1 MSEPYSPNYLDSLG
15 IEYIKEDESR
25 DFGNIYKNDFNDIA
39 KRRQS
44 LEKKQAMLK
53 ILEYQIRKR
62 ELENKPKTRKRL
74 FA

>member
-15 IEYIKEDESR
+15 IEYIKEESNEL
-25 DFGNIYKNDFNDIA
+25 GNIYRSDLNDIA
-39 KRRQS
+39 KERRN

-53 ILEYQIRKR
+53 VLQYQIKKR
-62 ELENKPKTRKRL
+62 ELNNKEKTRKRL

>member
-15 IEYIKEDESR
+15 IEYIKEESN
-25 DFGNIYKNDFNDIA
+25 DLGNIYKSDLNDIA
-39 KRRQS
+39 KRRNS

-53 ILEYQIRKR
+53 MLQYQIKKR
-62 ELENKPKTRKRL
+62 ELNNKEKTRKRL

>member
-15 IEYIKEDESR
+15 IEYIKEESN
-25 DFGNIYKNDFNDIA
+25 DFGNIYRSDLNDIA
-39 KRRQS
+39 KERHN

-53 ILEYQIRKR
+53 VLQYQIKKR
-62 ELENKPKTRKRL
+62 ELNNKEKTRKRL

>member
-15 IEYIKEDESR
+15 IEYIKEESNEL
-25 DFGNIYKNDFNDIA
+25 GNIYRSDLNDIA
-39 KRRQS
+39 KERRN

-53 ILEYQIRKR
+53 VLQYQIKKR
-62 ELENKPKTRKRL
+62 ELNNKVKTRKRL

>member
-15 IEYIKEDESR
+15 IEYIKEESNEI
-25 DFGNIYKNDFNDIA
+25 GNIYKSDLNDIA
-39 KRRQS
+39 KERRC

-53 ILEYQIRKR
+53 ALKYQIKKR
-62 ELENKPKTRKRL
+62 ELNNKEKTRKRL